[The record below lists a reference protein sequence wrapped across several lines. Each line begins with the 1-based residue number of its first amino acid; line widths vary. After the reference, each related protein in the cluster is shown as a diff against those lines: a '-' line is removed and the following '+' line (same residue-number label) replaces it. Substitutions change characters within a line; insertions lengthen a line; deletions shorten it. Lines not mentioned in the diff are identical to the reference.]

1 MDNMNRLTVLLV
13 LFLAIIFSFNLTA
26 AGIGDWHNYTY
37 SEDATA
43 IVSDGRKIFCG
54 TTGGLI
60 LYDNETHSL
69 VKFLNSE
76 GIGDVNIK
84 SVTFDSAGNL
94 FTGGSNGTLT
104 KITPENRV
112 YVFNFEYRTGIKYY
126 LVDLYADGEIL
137 WVASEIGVGKFLIN
151 HGGGEFQDIA
161 NQLGQIP
168 LETSVRAVLVIGDY
182 IWAGTAAGIAFM
194 EKHNNLPQNPSSWRS
209 YRLGESGLTNANVY
223 SLISLGDTIFAGTAN
238 GVYSFGGDSLW
249 TNIGLTGLTVYR
261 LGQHDGIIDA
271 ATDNGIYR
279 RTESG
284 WNQIATDSLKSI
296 RARGI
301 TYDSEGNIWGAFN
314 RGSFAKY
321 NGVYWQVYKVPGPA
335 TDAIVKIAIDS
346 AKNVWMA
353 LDGAGLSKFDG
364 VAWSNYNGANSG
376 LRSNG
381 AYTVEYDKSRNS
393 LWIGSWGDGLF
404 YYNLTDSI
412 WINYRE
418 TNSPFQG
425 VFNGSYYVALPG
437 LTLDSRNNIWV
448 VNLAGVNPLG
458 GNNTALVAFNIDDSL
473 WQVYYENSQ
482 QIPDNVATNV
492 IVENSDLVAAG
503 GTGAWWLNFGTDV
516 FSDADDVWHGKILD
530 VIDIK
535 AMVFDKSGRLIFG
548 SPSGLAYYSFA
559 ADDTVILDLPDG
571 YRSTV
576 RALELDGLGN
586 IWVGTDS
593 GIVILPKNFERGNIQ
608 WINAFKT
615 ANSQLIN
622 NTINSIKIDK
632 ATGLVYIG
640 TAGGLSIYESGYVQP
655 SADLTDMNIY
665 PNPANVR
672 AGDTKVYF
680 LRVPAESEISIY
692 SVAGDLIKRF
702 VYSGSSNYWD
712 LSNQNNQPVA
722 AGIYFFYVKSESQS
736 GTGKIAV
743 IR

>member
-1 MDNMNRLTVLLV
+1 MNRLILSLVLLSM
-13 LFLAIIFSFNLTA
+13 IIFGFSLIF

-43 IVSDGRKIFCG
+43 IASDSQRIFCG

-60 LYDNETHSL
+60 LYDIENGSL
-69 VKFLNSE
+69 KKFLNSE
-76 GIGDVNIK
+76 GIGDVNVK

-94 FTGGSNGTLT
+94 FAGGSNGTLT
-104 KITPENRV
+104 KITPDNRIRV
-112 YVFNFEYRTGIKYY
+112 YNFEYRTGIRYF
-126 LVDLYADGEIL
+126 LVDLFADGEIL
-137 WVASEIGVGKFLIN
+137 WVATEIGVAKFLIN

-161 NQLGQIP
+161 PQLGQIP

-182 IWAGTAAGIAFM
+182 IWAGTQSGIAYM
-194 EKHNNLPQNPSSWRS
+194 EKHNNLPQNPGNWRS
-209 YRLGESGLTNANVY
+209 YRQGESGLTNANVY
-223 SLISLGDTIFAGTAN
+223 SLISSGDTLFAGTAD
-238 GVYSFGGDSLW
+238 GVYSFGNDSIW
-249 TNIGLTGLTVYR
+249 TNIGLTGMVIFK

-284 WNQIATDSLKSI
+284 WNLIAVDSLKST
-296 RARGI
+296 RARDI
-301 TYDSEGNIWGAFN
+301 AYDFEGNIWGAFY
-314 RGSFAKY
+314 RGGFARF
-321 NGVYWQVYKVPGPA
+321 NGVYWQIYKVPGPA
-335 TDAIVKIAIDS
+335 TDAIIRLAIDS
-346 AKNVWMA
+346 AKTVWMTH
-353 LDGAGLSKFDG
+353 DGAGLTSFDG
-364 VAWSNYNGANSG
+364 VNWINYNYANSG
-376 LRSNG
+376 LRGNG
-381 AYTVEYDKSRNS
+381 AYAVTYDKSRNS

-404 YYNLTDSI
+404 FYNLTDSI

-425 VFNGSYYVALPG
+425 VFNGSFYVALPG
-437 LTLDSRNNIWV
+437 LTLDSRDNIWV
-448 VNLAGVNPLG
+448 VNLAGVNPFG
-458 GNNTALVAFNIDDSL
+458 GNNTALVAFDKDDSL

-482 QIPDNVATNV
+482 QIPDNVVTNV
-492 IVENSDLVAAG
+492 VVEDNDLIAAG
-503 GTGAWWLNFGTDV
+503 GTGAWWLNFGAEV
-516 FSDADDVWHGKILD
+516 FGDADDVWHGKILD
-530 VIDIK
+530 VTDIR
-535 AMVFDKSGRLIFG
+535 AMVFDNSGRLIFG
-548 SPSGLAYYSFA
+548 SPSGLAYYSFSA
-559 ADDTVILDLPDG
+559 HDTVILDLPDG

-593 GIVILPKNFERGNIQ
+593 GVVILPKNYERGNIQ
-608 WINAFKT
+608 WINTFKVS
-615 ANSQLIN
+615 NSQLIN
-622 NTINSIKIDK
+622 NTVNSIKIDK
-632 ATGLVYIG
+632 STGLVYIG

-655 SADLTDMNIY
+655 SANLTDMNIY

-672 AGDTKVYF
+672 SGDNRVYF

-692 SVAGDLIKRF
+692 SVSGDLIKRF

-712 LSNQNNQPVA
+712 LSNDDNQPVA